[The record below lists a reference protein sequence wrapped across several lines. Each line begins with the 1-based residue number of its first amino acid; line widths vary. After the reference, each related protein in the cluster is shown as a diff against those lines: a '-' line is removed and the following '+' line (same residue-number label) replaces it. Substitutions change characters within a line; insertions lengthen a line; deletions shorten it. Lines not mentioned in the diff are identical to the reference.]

1 LVNMKRLEFLFL
13 ILFFFIIIEGRAIVF
28 SSNIEVLQVEGIV
41 VPAVADYI
49 ERGITKA
56 ERDNTSLCVIELNT
70 PGGLLNSTDK
80 IVKRIVNSKI
90 PIVVYVY
97 PKTAWAASA
106 GTFITLSA
114 HIAAM
119 TPGTTIGAAHP
130 VTTGGQ
136 EISKEHMKKIV
147 NFSAKW
153 METIAKER
161 GRNIKEARLAVTE
174 SKSFRD
180 DEALR
185 CNLIDIQAK
194 NLKQLISLINGKK
207 VTLANGKEIIID
219 TKQYKIIKNN
229 MNSIEHFLQIISNP
243 NIAYVLL
250 TLAIIGLI
258 TEVSHPGV
266 IFPGVVGS
274 ISLFLAF
281 YSLGVLNAYWGGIA
295 LILLAILFFIAE
307 IFTVSFGLLTAGGI
321 ISLLMGSL
329 VLFSHTP
336 EIKIN
341 LSLVIGV
348 LVVITA
354 FFVLLIG
361 IVIRDRKRKKTAG
374 AESMIGKTAITK
386 TSLNPKGTVLIEGE
400 LWTAISINGEID
412 VEKEVVVKKVEGLNL
427 WVTKKQYREEK

>member
-1 LVNMKRLEFLFL
+1 MKRLEFLFL

-28 SSNIEVLQVEGIV
+28 SSNIEVLRVEGIV
-41 VPAVADYI
+41 VPAVTDYI

-56 ERDNTSLCVIELNT
+56 EKDNSLCVIELNT

-80 IVKRIVNSKI
+80 IVKRIVNSKV
-90 PIVVYVY
+90 PVVVYVY

-106 GTFITLSA
+106 GAFITLSA

-130 VTTGGQ
+130 VTTGG
-136 EISKEHMKKIV
+136 EKISKEHMKKIV

-207 VTLANGKEIIID
+207 VTLSNGKEIIID
-219 TKQYKIIKNN
+219 TKQYKIIKND

-243 NIAYVLL
+243 NIVYVLL

-266 IFPGVVGS
+266 IFPGVVGG

-295 LILLAILFFIAE
+295 LILLATLFFMAE

-321 ISLLMGSL
+321 ISLVMGSL

-348 LVVITA
+348 SIVITA
-354 FFVLLIG
+354 FFILLIG
-361 IVIRDRKRKKTAG
+361 IVIKDRKRKKTAG
-374 AESMIGKTAITK
+374 AESMVGKTAITK

-400 LWTAISINGEID
+400 LWYAISINGEIKAG
-412 VEKEVVVKKVEGLNL
+412 EEVVVKKVKGLNL
-427 WVTKKQYREEK
+427 WVTKNNKEEK

>member
-1 LVNMKRLEFLFL
+1 
-13 ILFFFIIIEGRAIVF
+13 
-28 SSNIEVLQVEGIV
+28 
-41 VPAVADYI
+41 
-49 ERGITKA
+49 
-56 ERDNTSLCVIELNT
+56 
-70 PGGLLNSTDK
+70 
-80 IVKRIVNSKI
+80 
-90 PIVVYVY
+90 
-97 PKTAWAASA
+97 
-106 GTFITLSA
+106 
-114 HIAAM
+114 M
-119 TPGTTIGAAHP
+119 TPGTIIGAAHP

-136 EISKEHMKKIV
+136 KISKEHMKKIV

-161 GRNIKEARLAVTE
+161 SRNIKEARLAVTE

-194 NLKQLISLINGKK
+194 NLRQLISLINGKR
-207 VTLANGKEIIID
+207 VTLANGKEIIIN

-229 MNSIEHFLQIISNP
+229 MNNIEHFLQIISNP

-266 IFPGVVGS
+266 IFPGVVGG

-341 LSLVIGV
+341 LSLVIGF

-400 LWTAISINGEID
+400 LWAAISTNGEID
-412 VEKEVVVKKVEGLNL
+412 VEEEVVVKKVEGLKL
-427 WVTKKQYREEK
+427 WVTKKQYREER

>member
-1 LVNMKRLEFLFL
+1 MKRLKFLFL

-28 SSNIEVLQVEGIV
+28 SSNIEVLRVEGIV

-56 ERDNTSLCVIELNT
+56 ERDNASLCVIELNT

-97 PKTAWAASA
+97 PKGAWAASA

-136 EISKEHMKKIV
+136 KIPKEHMKKV
-147 NFSAKW
+147 VSFSAKW

-180 DEALR
+180 DEALK

-219 TKQYKIIKNN
+219 TKQCKIIKNN

-243 NIAYVLL
+243 NIAYILL

-266 IFPGVVGS
+266 IFPGVVGG

-295 LILLAILFFIAE
+295 LILLATLFFIAE

-341 LSLVIGV
+341 LSLVMGV

-386 TSLNPKGTVLIEGE
+386 TSLNPKGTVSIEGE
-400 LWTAISINGEID
+400 LWAAISINGEID
-412 VEKEVVVKKVEGLNL
+412 VEEEVVVKKVEGLKL

>member
-1 LVNMKRLEFLFL
+1 MKRLEFLFL
-13 ILFFFIIIEGRAIVF
+13 ILFFFIVIEGRAIVF

-56 ERDNTSLCVIELNT
+56 EEDNSLCIIKLNT
-70 PGGLLNSTDK
+70 PGGLLSSTDK

-119 TPGTTIGAAHP
+119 TPGTIIGAAHP

-136 EISKEHMKKIV
+136 KISKEHMKKIV

-161 GRNIKEARLAVTE
+161 SRNIKEARLAVTE

-194 NLKQLISLINGKK
+194 NLRQLISLINGKR
-207 VTLANGKEIIID
+207 VTLANGKEIIIN

-229 MNSIEHFLQIISNP
+229 MNNIEHFLQIISNP

-266 IFPGVVGS
+266 IFPGVVGG

-341 LSLVIGV
+341 LSLVIGF

-400 LWTAISINGEID
+400 LWAAISTNGEID
-412 VEKEVVVKKVEGLNL
+412 VEEEVVVKKVEGLKL
-427 WVTKKQYREEK
+427 WVTKKQYREER

>member
-1 LVNMKRLEFLFL
+1 LKFFFLVL
-13 ILFFFIIIEGRAIVF
+13 LFFAVVEGKAF
-28 SSNIEVLQVEGIV
+28 SSNIEVLQVEGII
-41 VPAVADYI
+41 VPVVADYI

-56 ERDNTSLCVIELNT
+56 EEDNSLCIIELNT

-80 IVKRIVNSKI
+80 IVKRIVNSKV
-90 PIVVYVY
+90 PIVVYVH

-130 VTTGGQ
+130 VTAGG
-136 EISKEHMKKIV
+136 EKISKEHMKKIV

-180 DEALR
+180 DEALKVG
-185 CNLIDIQAK
+185 LIDIRAESLQK
-194 NLKQLISLINGKK
+194 LISLINGRE
-207 VTLANGKEIIID
+207 VTLAGGKKITID
-219 TKQYKIIKNN
+219 TRKYRIIKND
-229 MNSIEHFLQIISNP
+229 MNGIEHFLQTISNP

-258 TEVSHPGV
+258 TEVSHPGM
-266 IFPGVVGS
+266 IFPGVVGG
-274 ISLFLAF
+274 ISLLLAF

-307 IFTVSFGLLTAGGI
+307 IFTVSFGLLTTGGI
-321 ISLLMGSL
+321 ISLIMGSL
-329 VLFSHTP
+329 VLFHHTP
-336 EIKIN
+336 EIKIS
-341 LSLVIGV
+341 LALVIGI
-348 LVVITA
+348 LIVIAA
-354 FFVLLIG
+354 FFILLIG
-361 IVIRDRKRKKTAG
+361 IVIKDRKREKTAG
-374 AESMIGKTAITK
+374 AESMIGKTATTK

-400 LWTAISINGEID
+400 LWYAISMNGEIKAG
-412 VEKEVVVKKVEGLNL
+412 EEVVVKKVKDLNL
-427 WVTKKQYREEK
+427 WVTKNNKEEK